1 MKTEIRINREYI
13 DITYLIERDV
23 NDIEMFNKKLG
34 DYGILLMKNHSIKT
48 REQIIEV
55 RKHLTGVALAIRE
68 LRKGNEQPI
77 KEYFEK
83 CKTEKEFH
91 EWAKRMDFYMEG
103 VNILMRSAKGK
114 PGYDYLSKIHDG
126 LFGISGDFMIMFSQY
141 TRAMEK
147 RKARKEASNMGLLH

>member
-1 MKTEIRINREYI
+1 MKTEIRIDHEYI

-23 NDIEMFNKKLG
+23 NDIEMFSKKLG

-48 REQIIEV
+48 RERIIEV

-77 KEYFEK
+77 KEYFEE
-83 CKTEKEFH
+83 CKTMI

-126 LFGISGDFMIMFSQY
+126 LFGISGDFMIMFCQY
-141 TRAMEK
+141 TRAIEK
-147 RKARKEASNMGLLH
+147 RKARKEASSLK